1 MGIFN
6 LASPP
11 EIGMQS
17 VKVGIFN
24 NTEKALVINFSEYCK
39 NFRKISLTSL
49 FPHHNYQYYH
59 TGAWLDCRTNA
70 LQPQSVSTAVFINDK
85 QISNSFIIS
94 LSQTAKFLIQTKE
107 LQLLQG
113 TAMTAV

>member
-24 NTEKALVINFSEYCK
+24 NKEKALVTNLSEYCE

-49 FPHHNYQYYH
+49 LRH
-59 TGAWLDCRTNA
+59 TTTT
-70 LQPQSVSTAVFINDK
+70 STTTQGRGLIVELMLCNHRVFVTTACIHK
-85 QISNSFIIS
+85 QISKKFSIP
-94 LSQTAKFLIQTKE
+94 LSQTSRNLNTN
-107 LQLLQG
+107 
-113 TAMTAV
+113 